1 MEMHIPYRRTSAEMS
16 LLLRLMQGEAKLP
29 AEIDR
34 ERLQAMIRK
43 NRLEPM
49 AAERLDG
56 AACLDLAADEAALT
70 TMRQI
75 SLLGH
80 LARLFAQQ
88 GIRVL
93 SVKGPALAMEI
104 YGTPGMRSNH
114 DLDLLVDSTQLD
126 QAVKL
131 LAQDGWTWYEGDVL
145 TTPKRR
151 AESLRSQNHYLFI
164 KGDIYL
170 ELHWRLRPWDC
181 DAFEQLWEARRQ
193 VMLGGAEIAVPG
205 VVHQLHHLV
214 YHGVSHGF
222 HRMKWLADL
231 AVLLPRHT
239 GDMDALW
246 HSLAQSGQDMKLVL
260 TWVLLL
266 SLRELVI
273 PDVSFGGVTLKR
285 TDSGVL
291 ASGTGKAETVLQ
303 QVRKLLDTLIP
314 LLESPIEIE
323 QTMPYLKYRTM
334 LSKAMHCRGFLEWT
348 VREFRPCVIV
358 WRWIDLPDSLYGLYW
373 ILRPLERV
381 RRLLREK
388 SAAKRY

>member
-1 MEMHIPYRRTSAEMS
+1 MEMLIPYQRTSAEMS
-16 LLLRLMQGEAKLP
+16 LLLRLMQGEAKLS

-56 AACLDLAADEAALT
+56 AECLELAADEAALT

-93 SVKGPALAMEI
+93 SVKGPALSMEI

-114 DLDLLVDSTQLD
+114 DLDLLVERQNVD
-126 QAVKL
+126 QAVEL
-131 LAQDGWTWYEGDVL
+131 LVQDGWTWYERDVL
-145 TTPKRR
+145 TTRKRR
-151 AESLRSQNHYLFI
+151 AESLHLQNHYLFT
-164 KGDIYL
+164 KGEMCV
-170 ELHWRLRPWDC
+170 ELHWRLLPWDC
-181 DAFEQLWEARRQ
+181 DVFEHLWASRRQ

-214 YHGVSHGF
+214 YHGVRHGF

-231 AVLLPRHT
+231 AVLLPRHVV
-239 GDMDALW
+239 DMDDLW
-246 HSLAQSGQDMKLVL
+246 HSLAKCGQDMTLVL

-273 PDVSFGGVTLKR
+273 PNVSFGGVTLKR
-285 TDSGVL
+285 TNSGVL
-291 ASGTGKAETVLQ
+291 ASGTGKAENVLQ
-303 QVRKLLDTLIP
+303 QVRKLLDTLMP
-314 LLESPIEIE
+314 LLESEKDIEY
-323 QTMPYLKYRTM
+323 TAPYYEYRDLLPVKLGYYM
-334 LSKAMHCRGFLEWT
+334 KRMMNRL
-348 VREFRPCVIV
+348 RPRAIV
-358 WRWIDLPDSLYGLYW
+358 WRWIDLPDSLYWLYW
-373 ILRPLERV
+373 PLRPLEKV
-381 RRLLREK
+381 WRLLKGK
-388 SAAKRY
+388 SAAKKY

>member
-1 MEMHIPYRRTSAEMS
+1 MEMFIPYQRTSAEMS

-49 AAERLDG
+49 AVERLDG

-70 TMRQI
+70 TMWQI

-93 SVKGPALAMEI
+93 SVKGPALSMEI

-114 DLDLLVDSTQLD
+114 DLDLLVERQNVD
-126 QAVKL
+126 QAVEL
-131 LAQDGWTWYEGDVL
+131 LVQDGWTWYERDVL

-151 AESLRSQNHYLFI
+151 AESMHLQNHYLFT
-164 KGDIYL
+164 KGEMCV
-170 ELHWRLRPWDC
+170 ELHWRLLPWDC
-181 DAFEQLWEARRQ
+181 DVFEQLWEERRQ

-214 YHGVSHGF
+214 YHGVRHGF

-231 AVLLPRHT
+231 AVLLPRHVV
-239 GDMDALW
+239 DMDDLW
-246 HSLAQSGQDMKLVL
+246 HSLAKCGQDMTLVL

-285 TDSGVL
+285 TNSGVL
-291 ASGTGKAETVLQ
+291 ASGTGKAENVLQ
-303 QVRKLLDTLIP
+303 QVQKLRDTLLP
-314 LLESPIEIE
+314 LLESENDIED
-323 QTMPYLKYRTM
+323 TAPYYKYRDM
-334 LSKAMHCRGFLEWT
+334 LPIKIGNYMKQMLNRL
-348 VREFRPCVIV
+348 RPRAIV
-358 WRWIDLPDSLYGLYW
+358 WRWIDLPDSLYWLYW
-373 ILRPLERV
+373 PLRPLEKV
-381 RRLLREK
+381 WRLLKGK
-388 SAAKRY
+388 SAAKKY

>member
-1 MEMHIPYRRTSAEMS
+1 MEMFIPYQRTSAEMS

-70 TMRQI
+70 TMWQI

-88 GIRVL
+88 GIRAL
-93 SVKGPALAMEI
+93 SVKGPALSMEI
-104 YGTPGMRSNH
+104 YGTPGLRSNH
-114 DLDLLVDSTQLD
+114 DLDLLVERQNVD
-126 QAVKL
+126 QAVEL
-131 LAQDGWTWYEGDVL
+131 LVQDGWKWYERDVL

-231 AVLLPRHT
+231 AVLLPQHA
-239 GDMDALW
+239 GDMDDLW

-285 TDSGVL
+285 TNSGVL
-291 ASGTGKAETVLQ
+291 ASGTGKAENVLQ

-334 LSKAMHCRGFLEWT
+334 LSKTMHCRGFLEWT
-348 VREFRPCVIV
+348 VRVFRPRAIV

-388 SAAKRY
+388 SAAKKY